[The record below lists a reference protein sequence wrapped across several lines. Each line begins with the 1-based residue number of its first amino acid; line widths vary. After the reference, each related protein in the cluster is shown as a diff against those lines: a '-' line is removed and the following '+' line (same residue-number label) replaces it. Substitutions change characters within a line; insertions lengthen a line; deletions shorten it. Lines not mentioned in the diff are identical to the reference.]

1 MTITSSA
8 LSNSKAKRNLDRLTI
23 QLVLFFVIPLTLVL
37 SAIAFLAVNW
47 HEDAMRELILVRD
60 EGATQLAASALN
72 ARLDQYTRDLD
83 MLQHYVASGI
93 TLDEL
98 SVTMPEFVEGF
109 DRGVYRIDADG
120 AACSSGTLDTI
131 TLVSAQTNPALAGCV
146 SFEALDVL
154 GVFNEL
160 QMDRAAS
167 IYLLDELNTIRFSLA
182 SDHEHQPDFTVLE
195 QIDGPSDDNHG
206 VATITDE
213 ETIVAYCTVENLGWR
228 LVMMEPWHAV
238 SDSQLQQSLFAP
250 LFVIPIT
257 LLSVMMLGFG
267 SLRVVRPLQR
277 LRQLI
282 TELPH
287 GDLIELR
294 QPVGGIQEIT
304 DLQFTLVD
312 MTGELREAQTTLRE
326 YIGAITRAQEDERF
340 RLARDLHDD
349 TVQTLIAL
357 NQRVQ
362 MVQRALSRKPELAE
376 QRLSE
381 LREMV
386 DQAIVDV
393 RRLIHAMRP
402 TYLADLGLVAAI
414 RTLVQDVQSD
424 ALKAEF
430 ELQGEPCRLEDELE
444 LAFYRVAQEAISN
457 VLRHAQA
464 KRLQVRLTFK
474 AAQISLMIQDNG
486 QGFQVPPD
494 LLTMVNSGNYGL
506 VGISER
512 TQLVHGDLDIVS
524 VPSRGTTLMMR
535 VPVMLQ

>member
-1 MTITSSA
+1 
-8 LSNSKAKRNLDRLTI
+8 
-23 QLVLFFVIPLTLVL
+23 
-37 SAIAFLAVNW
+37 
-47 HEDAMRELILVRD
+47 
-60 EGATQLAASALN
+60 
-72 ARLDQYTRDLD
+72 
-83 MLQHYVASGI
+83 
-93 TLDEL
+93 
-98 SVTMPEFVEGF
+98 
-109 DRGVYRIDADG
+109 
-120 AACSSGTLDTI
+120 
-131 TLVSAQTNPALAGCV
+131 
-146 SFEALDVL
+146 
-154 GVFNEL
+154 
-160 QMDRAAS
+160 
-167 IYLLDELNTIRFSLA
+167 
-182 SDHEHQPDFTVLE
+182 
-195 QIDGPSDDNHG
+195 
-206 VATITDE
+206 
-213 ETIVAYCTVENLGWR
+213 
-228 LVMMEPWHAV
+228 MMEPWHAV

>member
-1 MTITSSA
+1 MITT
-8 LSNSKAKRNLDRLTI
+8 LNSLPKRQTKRKWDRLTI

-37 SAIAFLAVNW
+37 SVVAFLAVNW
-47 HEDAMRELILVRD
+47 HEDAMRDLILVRD
-60 EGATQLAASALN
+60 EGATQLAASMLN
-72 ARLDQYTRDLD
+72 TRLDQYARDLD
-83 MLQHYVASGI
+83 QLQQRVAAGI

-98 SVTMPEFVEGF
+98 KATMPALVEGF
-109 DRGVYRIDADG
+109 DRGLYRVDG
-120 AACSSGTLDTI
+120 AGARCFTDAGDAI
-131 TLVSAQTNPALAGCV
+131 QLVSSQSDPTLAGCV
-146 SFEALDVL
+146 SFETLDVA
-154 GVFNEL
+154 GIFNEL
-160 QMDRAAS
+160 RMERAAS
-167 IYLLDELNTIRFSLA
+167 IYLLDEQNTVRFSLTG
-182 SDHEHQPDFTVLE
+182 EHNHLPDFTVFGRDSDLN
-195 QIDGPSDDNHG
+195 DDNHS
-206 VATITDE
+206 VASITHE
-213 ETIVAYCTVENLGWR
+213 ESIVAYCTVGRLGWR
-228 LVMMEPWHAV
+228 VVMVEPWHAI
-238 SDSQLQQSLFAP
+238 SDSQLQQSLVAP
-250 LFVIPIT
+250 LFVVPIT
-257 LLSVMMLGFG
+257 LLSVIMLGFG

-287 GDLIELR
+287 GDLRELR

-312 MTGELREAQTTLRE
+312 MTGELREAQATLRE
-326 YIGAITRAQEDERF
+326 YIGAITRAQEDERS

-362 MVQRALSRKPELAE
+362 MVQRAMRRKPETVE
-376 QRLSE
+376 QRLSD

-402 TYLADLGLVAAI
+402 TYLADLGLVAAV
-414 RTLVQDVQSD
+414 RTLVQDVQSA

-430 ELQGEPCRLEDELE
+430 ELEGEPCRLEDELE

-464 KRLQVRLTFK
+464 RHMLVCLTFK
-474 AAQISLMIQDNG
+474 TTQVSLMIQDNG
-486 QGFQVPPD
+486 RGFQVPPD

-524 VPSRGTTLMMR
+524 SPAHGTTLIMR
-535 VPVMLQ
+535 VPTGGG